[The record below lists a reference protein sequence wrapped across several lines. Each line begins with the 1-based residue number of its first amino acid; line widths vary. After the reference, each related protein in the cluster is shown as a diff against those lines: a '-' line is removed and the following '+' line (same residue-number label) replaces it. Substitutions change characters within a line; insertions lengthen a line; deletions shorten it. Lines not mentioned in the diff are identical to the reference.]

1 MSLCQEAWL
10 LYPNS
15 GYDEKFSISVFVNFN
30 LFFFL
35 YCLDSF
41 KGVKT
46 LQGEQPCSAIFTQN
60 RLPLTGF
67 VYVWPSRVAISQA
80 TKLALTFDPIIKTT
94 NCFHLLQV

>member
-1 MSLCQEAWL
+1 MHLCQE
-10 LYPNS
+10 YPNS

-30 LFFFL
+30 LFFFFIVWTL
-35 YCLDSF
+35 

-94 NCFHLLQV
+94 NFV